1 MDLNAI
7 PRLSPGCRLHPTEAV
22 LLVPEGALNL
32 HGPAH
37 DILAQLD
44 GKRSIAA
51 VLEELR
57 KQYSGVDADVMRE
70 HVLALLERMVQ
81 RGVVRV

>member
-22 LLVPEGALNL
+22 MLIPEGTLKL
-32 HGPAH
+32 QGPAR

-44 GKRSIAA
+44 GKQSVAA
-51 VLEELR
+51 IVDELV
-57 KQYSGVDADVMRE
+57 KQYEGVDKDDIRQDV
-70 HVLALLERMVQ
+70 LSLLDRMEQ